1 LKSEFP
7 EANVLNVI
15 RSTKKIE
22 RLIFVACNFEA
33 SYKNLVHLAKPAS
46 KQTPGFPFLPVKVVP
61 VDLFPHTLHF
71 EVIIYLERRAPT
83 SDIPKSI
90 DDSGKVK
97 TEHEEGGQQEAAE
110 KEANGHL
117 PPAATAAATLSPK
130 KVAGGAASR
139 EAAGEK
145 PDLVQKFQKLFGGG
159 YNPNLMLSKQ
169 AKRKRNRLLECKN
182 ISLLC
187 GKVENGI

>member
-1 LKSEFP
+1 M
-7 EANVLNVI
+7 I

-46 KQTPGFPFLPVKVVP
+46 KQTPGFPFLPMKVVP

-90 DDSGKVK
+90 ADSGQVK
-97 TEHEEGGQQEAAE
+97 TEDEEGGQQEAAE

-130 KVAGGAASR
+130 KEAGGGAEAQK
-139 EAAGEK
+139 AAGKK
-145 PDLVQKFQKLFGGG
+145 PDLVEKFQKLFGGG

-182 ISLLC
+182 IKLF
-187 GKVENGI
+187 